1 MKETL
6 LSYESTAWQE
16 DSLNALNALKCATSN
31 NIMLIS
37 TYTRVCTFPGYPQ
50 GIESIEKN

>member
-6 LSYESTAWQE
+6 LSYESTAWKE